1 MRVNII
7 GSGYM
12 GKQISALL
20 RLIGFDVLIWR
31 HSNNNDLSA
40 QIDRETRKLEK
51 ILKVKALGK
60 SSFESNLSKFEKNFT
75 IETVKED
82 LDIKKKIISSLSY
95 KENIFSNTSSLELSK
110 IGEHVNGF
118 HFMNPVTTKFIEIC
132 RKNNFSEKTLA
143 TVINKLEEFSYR
155 IINVQ
160 DTPGFLINKIIFK
173 NISYFFYLI
182 EVEKFDVEEIKK
194 FYLNDTSKTDPI
206 KLVNII
212 GIDTSLYILENLN
225 KHDRTFY
232 IPERLKQAVKENTL
246 GNKNKNIFKI

>member
-20 RLIGFDVLIWR
+20 SLIGFDVLIWR
-31 HSNNNDLSA
+31 HNNNNYLSE
-40 QIDRETRKLEK
+40 QIERETRKLEK

-60 SSFESNLSKFEKNFT
+60 SSYESNLSKFEKNFT

-82 LDIKKKIISSLSY
+82 LDLKKKIISSLSY

-132 RKNNFSEKTLA
+132 RKNNFSEKTLV

-232 IPERLKQAVKENTL
+232 IPESLKQAVKENTL
-246 GNKNKNIFKI
+246 GYKNKNIFKI